1 MMSVGPRKRE
11 ISRAV
16 RPVMEQTVMTFA
28 PMSMAMPHVAWLMAS
43 SVSWISNCVL
53 GKRLA

>member
-1 MMSVGPRKRE
+1 MSVGPRKRE

-28 PMSMAMPHVAWLMAS
+28 PMSMAIPHVAWLMAS

-53 GKRLA
+53 GKRPA